1 MDDRGDG
8 DGDDM
13 VVVVVVVAMGMIS
26 FEGAYFNDIPRKLL
40 ALRNSLVEMSY

>member
-13 VVVVVVVAMGMIS
+13 VVVVVAAMGMIS

-40 ALRNSLVEMSY
+40 ALRNSLVAMPY